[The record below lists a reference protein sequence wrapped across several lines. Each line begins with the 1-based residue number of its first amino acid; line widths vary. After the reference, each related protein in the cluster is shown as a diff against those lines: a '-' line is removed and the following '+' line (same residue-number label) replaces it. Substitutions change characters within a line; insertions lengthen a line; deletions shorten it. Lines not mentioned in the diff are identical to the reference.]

1 MFEHM
6 LGILE
11 ILKDNKYY
19 QISSY
24 IGLLLSQSCP
34 DNIH

>member
-6 LGILE
+6 LRMLE

-24 IGLLLSQSCP
+24 IGLLSQSCP